1 MDITKIPTGDNVP
14 KDVYAVIEIPVD
26 QSPVKYEFDY
36 GAGTMKVDRFLNTPM
51 RYPGNYGFIP
61 HTLSDDGDAVD
72 VLVMTDVQIESK
84 AYLSV
89 KPIGVL
95 VMEDESGMDEKI
107 IAVPTPNLNPFYSN
121 IDEIDGLPENTRN
134 KIQHF
139 FEHYKDLEPGKWS
152 KLVKWGSADEAEKI
166 IMEGV
171 ARYTTKYGTKPVR
184 P

>member
-1 MDITKIPTGDNVP
+1 MNFDKVSVGADVPNEVNVI
-14 KDVYAVIEIPVD
+14 IENPMGGV
-26 QSPVKYEFDY
+26 PVKYELDKESGMMF
-36 GAGTMKVDRFLNTPM
+36 VDRFLYTTM
-51 RYPGNYGFIP
+51 FYPGNYGFIP

>member
-1 MDITKIPTGDNVP
+1 MDITKIPTGRNVP
-14 KDVYAVIEIPVD
+14 QDVHAVIEIPVD

-36 GAGTMKVDRFLNTPM
+36 GSGTMQVDRFLNTPM

-72 VLVMTDVQIESK
+72 VLVMTDVHIESK

-107 IAVPTPNLNPFYSN
+107 IAVPTPDLNPFYADITQ
-121 IDEIDGLPENTRN
+121 IDELPTNTKN

-152 KLVKWGSADEAEKI
+152 KLVRWGSKEDAEKI
-166 IMEGV
+166 IMDGV
-171 ARYTTKYGTKPVR
+171 ERYTAKYGDKPTR